1 MKNDERLPDQSA
13 DDADD
18 EPVWQPR
25 FSLASVFLMMTV
37 ASVIF
42 AAGNYGWRALES
54 GFKPMLILTLATL
67 AGPMLVMIL
76 VSIFKSLLDWTNSSR
91 SSADRTVR
99 KK

>member
-1 MKNDERLPDQSA
+1 MKKDVPVSEDA
-13 DDADD
+13 DVDADD

-42 AAGNYGWRALES
+42 AAGSYGWRALES

-67 AGPMLVMIL
+67 AGPMMVMIL
-76 VSIFKSLLDWTNSSR
+76 VSVFKSLFDWTNSSR
-91 SSADRTVR
+91 SSGDRTVR

>member
-1 MKNDERLPDQSA
+1 MKNDKPWSDHA
-13 DDADD
+13 DAEADD

-54 GFKPMLILTLATL
+54 GFKPMLLLALATL

-76 VSIFKSLLDWTNSSR
+76 VSIFKSLFDWTNSPR
-91 SSADRTVR
+91 SSTDRTIR